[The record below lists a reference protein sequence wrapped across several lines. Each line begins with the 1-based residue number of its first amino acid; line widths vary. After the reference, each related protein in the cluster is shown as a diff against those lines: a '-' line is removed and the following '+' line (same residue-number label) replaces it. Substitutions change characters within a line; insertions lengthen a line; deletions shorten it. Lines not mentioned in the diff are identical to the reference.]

1 MRDVVMIDYD
11 VLFASKLIS
20 INIIFQTNES
30 TQKFTIININST
42 NFRKSFYDVRFKE
55 TNRSR
60 H

>member
-55 TNRSR
+55 TNRRR